1 MKDAGC
7 RKTAGIFL
15 TRIIV
20 RLALTSM
27 TTRRRRNK
35 KRWRMPVKKIVMAL
49 VALLSL
55 AGTVQ
60 AQTVKDLLETLKVKW
75 NTPTEPFKMIGN
87 VYYVGTDGLAS
98 YLITSPQG
106 HILVDTVM
114 PEATSQIKANIEKLG
129 FKISDIKYLLNTHA
143 HIDHTGGLAE
153 MKQASGA
160 QMVAGEAD
168 KPLLEGGYYP
178 GAREETALNFP
189 PVKVDR
195 TVREGD
201 KVTVG
206 DLTLTA
212 RETPGHSPGCTSW
225 EFSVKDGD
233 TSRSV
238 LIFCSGTV
246 ALNRLVGDPT
256 YSGIVTDYKK
266 TFARAKDMK
275 VDVLLAPHPEMYR
288 MQDKRAMLSDG
299 APNPFVNP
307 GEFNA
312 YAATLEKAFEDALA
326 KQTADAQEKKN

>member
-1 MKDAGC
+1 M
-7 RKTAGIFL
+7 
-15 TRIIV
+15 
-20 RLALTSM
+20 
-27 TTRRRRNK
+27 
-35 KRWRMPVKKIVMAL
+35 KKIAVAL

-55 AGTVQ
+55 GGIAQ
-60 AQTVKDLLETLKVKW
+60 AQTVKDLLAAMLVKW
-75 NTPTEPFKMIGN
+75 NAPTEPFKMIGN

-114 PEATSQIKANIEKLG
+114 PESTSQIKANIEKLG
-129 FKISDIKYLLNTHA
+129 FKITDIKYLVNTHA

-178 GAREETALNFP
+178 GAQEDEALKFP

-201 KVTVG
+201 KVTIG
-206 DLTLTA
+206 DVTLTA

-225 EFSVKDGD
+225 EFAVKDGD
-233 TSRSV
+233 ATRSA

-246 ALNRLVGDPT
+246 ALNRLVGNPT
-256 YSGIVTDYKK
+256 YSGIVADYKK

-275 VDVLLAPHPEMYR
+275 VDVLFAPHPEMYK
-288 MQDKRAMLSDG
+288 MAEKRAKLGEGS
-299 APNPFVNP
+299 PNPFVNP

-326 KQTADAQEKKN
+326 KQTAAQEKKG

>member
-1 MKDAGC
+1 MQQEKME
-7 RKTAGIFL
+7 
-15 TRIIV
+15 V
-20 RLALTSM
+20 
-27 TTRRRRNK
+27 
-35 KRWRMPVKKIVMAL
+35 PVKKIV
-49 VALLSL
+49 VALIALMSL
-55 AGTVQ
+55 TIAAAE
-60 AQTVKDLLETLKVKW
+60 AQTPKDLIAALKVKW

-114 PEATSQIKANIEKLG
+114 PEATSQIKASIEKLS
-129 FKISDIKYLLNTHA
+129 FKVTDIKFLLNTHA

-153 MKQASGA
+153 LKQASGGKL
-160 QMVAGEAD
+160 VAGEAD

-178 GAREETALNFP
+178 GAQEDAALAFP

-201 KVTVG
+201 TVTVG
-206 DLTLTA
+206 DVTLTA
-212 RETPGHSPGCTSW
+212 HETPGHSPGCTSW
-225 EFSVKDGD
+225 AFSVMDD
-233 TSRSV
+233 DATRSV

-246 ALNRLVGDPT
+246 ALNRLVPNPT
-256 YSGIVTDYKK
+256 YPGIVTDYRQ

-288 MQDKRAMLSDG
+288 MQDKRALISDG

-326 KQTADAQEKKN
+326 KQTADAQEKKG

>member
-1 MKDAGC
+1 M
-7 RKTAGIFL
+7 
-15 TRIIV
+15 
-20 RLALTSM
+20 
-27 TTRRRRNK
+27 
-35 KRWRMPVKKIVMAL
+35 KKIVVAL
-49 VALLSL
+49 VALMSL
-55 AGTVQ
+55 TAAVE

-114 PEATSQIKANIEKLG
+114 PEATSQIKASIEKLG
-129 FKISDIKYLLNTHA
+129 FKVTDIKYLVNTHA

-160 QMVAGEAD
+160 QMIAGEAD
-168 KPLLEGGYYP
+168 KPVLEGGYYP
-178 GAREETALNFP
+178 GAQEETALAFP

-201 KVTVG
+201 TVSVG
-206 DLTLTA
+206 DVTLTA

-225 EFSVKDGD
+225 EFVVKDGD
-233 TSRSV
+233 ATRSV

-246 ALNRLVGDPT
+246 ALNRLVANPT
-256 YSGIVTDYKK
+256 YSGIVTDYRK
-266 TFARAKDMK
+266 TFARARDMK

-288 MQDKRAMLSDG
+288 MQDKRALISDG

-312 YAATLEKAFEDALA
+312 YAATLEKAFEDTLA
-326 KQTADAQEKKN
+326 KQTADAQEKKG

>member
-1 MKDAGC
+1 MPQP
-7 RKTAGIFL
+7 
-15 TRIIV
+15 
-20 RLALTSM
+20 
-27 TTRRRRNK
+27 TRRRCNK
-35 KRWRMPVKKIVMAL
+35 KRWRTPVKKIVVAL
-49 VALLSL
+49 VALMSL
-55 AGTVQ
+55 TAAVE
-60 AQTVKDLLETLKVKW
+60 AQTAKDLLETLKVKW

-129 FKISDIKYLLNTHA
+129 FKVTDIKYLVNTHA

-153 MKQASGA
+153 MKQASRA

-178 GAREETALNFP
+178 GTPEDTALAFP

-201 KVTVG
+201 TVSVG
-206 DLTLTA
+206 DVTLTA

-225 EFSVKDGD
+225 EFVVKDGD
-233 TSRSV
+233 ATRSV

-246 ALNRLVGDPT
+246 ALNRLVTNPT
-256 YSGIVTDYKK
+256 YS
-266 TFARAKDMK
+266 
-275 VDVLLAPHPEMYR
+275 
-288 MQDKRAMLSDG
+288 
-299 APNPFVNP
+299 
-307 GEFNA
+307 
-312 YAATLEKAFEDALA
+312 
-326 KQTADAQEKKN
+326 

>member
-1 MKDAGC
+1 MK
-7 RKTAGIFL
+7 KLLI
-15 TRIIV
+15 
-20 RLALTSM
+20 
-27 TTRRRRNK
+27 
-35 KRWRMPVKKIVMAL
+35 AL
-49 VALLSL
+49 VALLTL
-55 AGTVQ
+55 AGTAQ
-60 AQTVKDLLETLKVKW
+60 AQTPKDLLAALLVKW
-75 NTPTEPFKMIGN
+75 NTPTEPFRMIGN

-129 FKISDIKYLLNTHA
+129 FKVADIKYLLNTHA

-160 QMVAGEAD
+160 QLVAGAAD

-201 KVTVG
+201 TVTIADV
-206 DLTLTA
+206 TLTA

-233 TSRSV
+233 ATRSA

-246 ALNRLVGDPT
+246 ALNRLVTNPT
-256 YSGIVTDYKK
+256 YPGIVTDYKK
-266 TFARAKDMK
+266 TFARAQDMK
-275 VDVLLAPHPEMYR
+275 PDVLLAPHPEMYK
-288 MQDKRAMLSDG
+288 MAEKRAKLAEG
-299 APNPFVNP
+299 GPNPFVNP

-326 KQTADAQEKKN
+326 KQTAAAQEKKG

>member
-1 MKDAGC
+1 M
-7 RKTAGIFL
+7 
-15 TRIIV
+15 
-20 RLALTSM
+20 
-27 TTRRRRNK
+27 
-35 KRWRMPVKKIVMAL
+35 KKIA
-49 VALLSL
+49 VALIALL
-55 AGTVQ
+55 PLGGVAH
-60 AQTVKDLLETLKVKW
+60 AQTVKDLLAAMLVRW

-106 HILVDTVM
+106 HILVDAVM
-114 PEATSQIKANIEKLG
+114 PESTSQIKANIEKLG
-129 FKISDIKYLLNTHA
+129 FKIVDIKYLVNTHA

-160 QMVAGEAD
+160 QMIAGEAD

-178 GAREETALNFP
+178 GAENDAALKFP

-206 DLTLTA
+206 DVRLTA

-225 EFSVKDGD
+225 EFAVKDGD
-233 TSRSV
+233 ATRSG

-246 ALNRLVGDPT
+246 ALNRLVGNPT
-256 YSGIVTDYKK
+256 YSGIVADYKK
-266 TFARAKDMK
+266 TFARARDMK
-275 VDVLLAPHPEMYR
+275 VDVLLAPHPEMYK
-288 MQDKRAMLSDG
+288 MAEKRAKLAEG
-299 APNPFVNP
+299 GPNPFVNP

-312 YAATLEKAFEDALA
+312 YAATLEKAFDDALA
-326 KQTADAQEKKN
+326 KQTAAAQEKKG

>member
-1 MKDAGC
+1 MK
-7 RKTAGIFL
+7 KLVI
-15 TRIIV
+15 
-20 RLALTSM
+20 
-27 TTRRRRNK
+27 
-35 KRWRMPVKKIVMAL
+35 AL
-49 VALLSL
+49 VALLTL
-55 AGTVQ
+55 AGTAQ
-60 AQTVKDLLETLKVKW
+60 AQTPKDLLAALLVKW
-75 NTPTEPFKMIGN
+75 NTPTELFRMIGN

-129 FKISDIKYLLNTHA
+129 FKVADIKYLLNTHA

-160 QMVAGEAD
+160 QLVAGEAD

-201 KVTVG
+201 TVTIADV
-206 DLTLTA
+206 TLTA

-233 TSRSV
+233 ATRSA

-246 ALNRLVGDPT
+246 ALNRLVTNPT
-256 YSGIVTDYKK
+256 YPGIVTDYKK
-266 TFARAKDMK
+266 TFARAQDMK
-275 VDVLLAPHPEMYR
+275 PDVLLAPHPEMYK
-288 MQDKRAMLSDG
+288 MAEKRAKLAEG
-299 APNPFVNP
+299 GPNPFVNP

-326 KQTADAQEKKN
+326 KQTADAPEKKG

>member
-1 MKDAGC
+1 M
-7 RKTAGIFL
+7 
-15 TRIIV
+15 
-20 RLALTSM
+20 
-27 TTRRRRNK
+27 
-35 KRWRMPVKKIVMAL
+35 KKIA
-49 VALLSL
+49 VALATLMSL
-55 AGTVQ
+55 TAAAE
-60 AQTVKDLLETLKVKW
+60 AQTPKDLIAALKVKW

-114 PEATSQIKANIEKLG
+114 PESTAQIKANIDKLG
-129 FKISDIKYLLNTHA
+129 FKITDVKYLLNTHA

-153 MKQASGA
+153 MKQASGG

-178 GAREETALNFP
+178 GEQEDTALAFP

-195 TVREGD
+195 AVREGD
-201 KVTVG
+201 TVKIG
-206 DLTLTA
+206 DVTLTA

-225 EFSVKDGD
+225 SFSVKDGD
-233 TSRSV
+233 ATRSV

-246 ALNRLVGDPT
+246 ALNRLAGNPT
-256 YSGIVTDYKK
+256 YSGIVTDYRK

-275 VDVLLAPHPEMYR
+275 VDVLLAPHPEMYK
-288 MQDKRAMLSDG
+288 MAEKRAKLTEG
-299 APNPFVNP
+299 GPNPFVNP

-312 YAATLEKAFEDALA
+312 YAATLEQAFEEALA
-326 KQTADAQEKKN
+326 KQTAAAQEKKG

>member
-1 MKDAGC
+1 M
-7 RKTAGIFL
+7 
-15 TRIIV
+15 
-20 RLALTSM
+20 
-27 TTRRRRNK
+27 
-35 KRWRMPVKKIVMAL
+35 KKIVVAL
-49 VALLSL
+49 VALMSL
-55 AGTVQ
+55 TAAVE

-75 NTPTEPFKMIGN
+75 NTPAEPFKMIGN

-114 PEATSQIKANIEKLG
+114 PEATSQIKASIEKLG
-129 FKISDIKYLLNTHA
+129 FKVTDIKYLVNTHA

-160 QMVAGEAD
+160 QLVAGAAD

-178 GAREETALNFP
+178 GAQEETALAFP

-201 KVTVG
+201 TVSVG
-206 DLTLTA
+206 DVTLTA

-225 EFSVKDGD
+225 EFVVKDGD
-233 TSRSV
+233 ATRSV

-246 ALNRLVGDPT
+246 ALNRLVANPT
-256 YSGIVTDYKK
+256 YSGIVTDYRK
-266 TFARAKDMK
+266 TFARARDMK

-307 GEFNA
+307 GEFNT
-312 YAATLEKAFEDALA
+312 YAAKLEKAFEESVA
-326 KQTADAQEKKN
+326 KQTAAAQDKKG

>member
-1 MKDAGC
+1 
-7 RKTAGIFL
+7 
-15 TRIIV
+15 
-20 RLALTSM
+20 
-27 TTRRRRNK
+27 
-35 KRWRMPVKKIVMAL
+35 
-49 VALLSL
+49 
-55 AGTVQ
+55 
-60 AQTVKDLLETLKVKW
+60 
-75 NTPTEPFKMIGN
+75 
-87 VYYVGTDGLAS
+87 
-98 YLITSPQG
+98 
-106 HILVDTVM
+106 VM
-114 PEATSQIKANIEKLG
+114 PEATSQIKGNIEKLG
-129 FKISDIKYLLNTHA
+129 FKVTDIKYLVNTHA

-160 QMVAGEAD
+160 QMIAGEAD

-178 GAREETALNFP
+178 GAQEDTALAFP

-206 DLTLTA
+206 DVTLTA
-212 RETPGHSPGCTSW
+212 HETPGHSPGCTSW

-233 TSRSV
+233 ATRSV

-246 ALNRLVGDPT
+246 ALNRLVANPT
-256 YSGIVTDYKK
+256 YSGIVTDYRK

-288 MQDKRAMLSDG
+288 MQDKRAMISDG

-326 KQTADAQEKKN
+326 KQTADAQEKKG

>member
-1 MKDAGC
+1 M
-7 RKTAGIFL
+7 
-15 TRIIV
+15 
-20 RLALTSM
+20 
-27 TTRRRRNK
+27 
-35 KRWRMPVKKIVMAL
+35 KKIA
-49 VALLSL
+49 VALAALMPL
-55 AGTVQ
+55 TAAAE
-60 AQTVKDLLETLKVKW
+60 AQTPKDLIAALKVKW

-114 PEATSQIKANIEKLG
+114 PESTAQIKANIAKLG
-129 FKISDIKYLLNTHA
+129 FKITDIKYLLNTHA

-153 MKQASGA
+153 MKQASGG

-178 GAREETALNFP
+178 GAQEDAALAFP

-201 KVTVG
+201 TVTVG
-206 DLTLTA
+206 DVTLTA

-225 EFSVKDGD
+225 SFSVKDGD
-233 TSRSV
+233 ATRSV

-246 ALNRLVGDPT
+246 ALNRLAGNPT
-256 YSGIVTDYKK
+256 YSGIVTDYRK
-266 TFARAKDMK
+266 TFARAKDIK
-275 VDVLLAPHPEMYR
+275 PDVLLAPHPEMYK
-288 MQDKRAMLSDG
+288 MAEKRAKLADG
-299 APNPFVNP
+299 APNPFVSP

-326 KQTADAQEKKN
+326 KQTAAAQEKKG

>member
-1 MKDAGC
+1 
-7 RKTAGIFL
+7 
-15 TRIIV
+15 
-20 RLALTSM
+20 
-27 TTRRRRNK
+27 
-35 KRWRMPVKKIVMAL
+35 MPVKKIVVAL
-49 VALLSL
+49 VALLSV
-55 AGTVQ
+55 AGAVQ

-129 FKISDIKYLLNTHA
+129 FKVTDIKYLVNTHA

-160 QMVAGEAD
+160 QMIAGEAD

-178 GAREETALNFP
+178 GAQEDAALAFP

-201 KVTVG
+201 TVSVG
-206 DLTLTA
+206 GVTLTA

-225 EFSVKDGD
+225 EFAVKDGD
-233 TSRSV
+233 ATRSV

-246 ALNRLVGDPT
+246 ALNRLVTNPT
-256 YSGIVTDYKK
+256 YSGIVTDYRK

-326 KQTADAQEKKN
+326 KQTADAQEKKG

>member
-1 MKDAGC
+1 
-7 RKTAGIFL
+7 
-15 TRIIV
+15 
-20 RLALTSM
+20 
-27 TTRRRRNK
+27 
-35 KRWRMPVKKIVMAL
+35 MPVKRIAVAL
-49 VALLSL
+49 VALMSL
-55 AGTVQ
+55 TAAVE

-114 PEATSQIKANIEKLG
+114 PESTSLIKANIEKLG
-129 FKISDIKYLLNTHA
+129 FKITDIKYLLNTHA

-153 MKQASGA
+153 MKQASGG
-160 QMVAGEAD
+160 QMIAGEDD

-178 GAREETALNFP
+178 GAQEETLLNFP

-201 KVTVG
+201 KVAIG
-206 DLTLTA
+206 DVTLTA

-233 TSRSV
+233 ATRSA

-246 ALNRLVGDPT
+246 ALNRLVTNPT
-256 YSGIVTDYKK
+256 HPGIVTDYRK
-266 TFARAKDMK
+266 TFARAKDIK
-275 VDVLLAPHPEMYR
+275 VDVLLAPHPEMYK
-288 MQDKRAMLSDG
+288 MAEKRAKLAEG
-299 APNPFVNP
+299 GPNPFVNP
-307 GEFNA
+307 GEFND
-312 YAATLEKAFEDALA
+312 YAATLEKAFEDAVV
-326 KQTADAQEKKN
+326 KQTAAAQEKKG

>member
-1 MKDAGC
+1 
-7 RKTAGIFL
+7 
-15 TRIIV
+15 
-20 RLALTSM
+20 
-27 TTRRRRNK
+27 
-35 KRWRMPVKKIVMAL
+35 MPVKKIAVAL
-49 VALLSL
+49 VALLPL

-60 AQTVKDLLETLKVKW
+60 AQTVKDLLATLKVKW

-114 PEATSQIKANIEKLG
+114 PEATSQIKASIEKLG
-129 FKISDIKYLLNTHA
+129 FKIADIKYLLNTHA

-153 MKQASGA
+153 MKQASGG
-160 QMVAGEAD
+160 QLVAGEAD

-178 GAREETALNFP
+178 GAKEDTALAFP

-201 KVTVG
+201 TITVG
-206 DLTLTA
+206 DVTLTA

-225 EFSVKDGD
+225 AFSVKDGD
-233 TSRSV
+233 ATRSV

-246 ALNRLVGDPT
+246 ALNRLVTNPT
-256 YSGIVTDYKK
+256 YPGIVTDYRQ

-275 VDVLLAPHPEMYR
+275 VDVLLAPHPEMYK
-288 MQDKRAMLSDG
+288 MAEKRAKLADG
-299 APNPFVNP
+299 GPNPFVNP

-312 YAATLEKAFEDALA
+312 YAETLEKAFEDALV
-326 KQTADAQEKKN
+326 KQTAAAQEKKG